1 MNVPVKRV
9 ADSVDR
15 RRFIGGSD
23 ARIIMGQDEKALI
36 RLWQEKRGEVGA
48 EDLSANLI
56 VQLGVVTEDL
66 NRAWYER
73 NTGHAVTS
81 VQTRVK
87 HPVLSFLAAT
97 LDGMVTET
105 GAVYEAKFMLPWSF
119 SEGAAAEKYMAQLQ
133 HNMWVT
139 NARTAALSIITGG
152 GKWLEISVAADP
164 LYQHL
169 LLTAE
174 KKFWRCVQFGDRPHV
189 FGAVPP
195 KPRIEGVKVV
205 DMAASNSWADFA
217 ALFCSTRS
225 AFLDHERAKTELKGL
240 MPEDAKEAF
249 GHGVRAKR
257 SKAGAVSFEVIE
269 AEAGH
274 ASVQ

>member
-1 MNVPVKRV
+1 MQQRSVTRV
-9 ADSVDR
+9 EVLDR
-15 RRFIGGSD
+15 RDFIGGSD

-36 RLWQEKRGEVGA
+36 RLWQEKRGEVGPQ
-48 EDLSANLI
+48 DLSANLI
-56 VQLGVVTEDL
+56 VQLGVVTEEL

-73 NTGHAVTS
+73 NTGHAITA
-81 VQTRVK
+81 VQSRVK

-119 SEGAAAEKYMAQLQ
+119 SEGAAAEKHMAQLQ

-139 NARTAALSIITGG
+139 NATTAALSVITGG
-152 GKWLEISVAADP
+152 GKWVEIAIAADC

-174 KKFWRCVQFGDRPHV
+174 KKFWRCVENGEPPRL
-189 FGAVPP
+189 FGAEPP
-195 KPRIEGVKVV
+195 RPRIEAVRIV
-205 DMAASNSWADFA
+205 DMSSSNAWAEFAGVFARTRAAH
-217 ALFCSTRS
+217 LE
-225 AFLDHERAKTELKGL
+225 HEEAKAELKRL
-240 MPEDAKEAF
+240 MPEDAKEAA

-257 SKAGAVSFEVIE
+257 SK
-269 AEAGH
+269 
-274 ASVQ
+274 

>member
-1 MNVPVKRV
+1 
-9 ADSVDR
+9 
-15 RRFIGGSD
+15 
-23 ARIIMGQDEKALI
+23 MGQDEKALI
-36 RLWQEKRGEVGA
+36 RLWQEKRGEVGP

-56 VQLGVVTEDL
+56 VQLGVATEDL

-73 NTGHAVTS
+73 NTGHAITA

-87 HPVLSFLAAT
+87 HPVLSFMAAT
-97 LDGMVTET
+97 LDGIVTET

-139 NARTAALSIITGG
+139 NARTAALSIIAGG
-152 GKWLEISVAADP
+152 GKWVEIVIAADP

-174 KKFWRCVQFGDRPHV
+174 KKFWHCVRFGDRPHL
-189 FGAVPP
+189 FGVVPP
-195 KPRIEGVKVV
+195 KPRIEGVKIV
-205 DMAASNSWADFA
+205 DMGSSNSWAEFA
-217 ALFCSTRS
+217 ALFCSTRE
-225 AFLDHERAKTELKGL
+225 AFLEHERAKAELKGL

-249 GHGVRAKR
+249 GYGVRAKR
-257 SKAGAVSFEVIE
+257 SKAGAVSFEMVE

-274 ASVQ
+274 ASVE